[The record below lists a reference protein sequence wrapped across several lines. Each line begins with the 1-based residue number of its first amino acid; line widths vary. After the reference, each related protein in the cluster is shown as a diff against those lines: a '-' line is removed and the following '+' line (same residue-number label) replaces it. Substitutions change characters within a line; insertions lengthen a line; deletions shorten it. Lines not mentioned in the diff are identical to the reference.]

1 MTNVSHAYKSFLTSA
16 DLNQRFA
23 DFSGGSVLSGYR
35 LTVGTRPDT
44 VSLLRSGDEEQVL
57 LTNKGVRL
65 RETGDLVDV
74 VQIESNITDLER
86 TDVLYANY
94 HHSVAEALVT
104 YSVVKGVPG
113 EEPEVYWTS
122 TTRTPIGFIRV
133 VPGGA
138 ALVAEDL
145 RSLPKGL
152 TIHDLVFRKALELP
166 NGLLAGNVSASA
178 LTIDGKKAATEEH
191 VAERETA
198 TKRYTD
204 EQVAALVDSSPELL
218 NTLDEIARALGDDP
232 EFATTMTNE
241 LAKKVDLTIF
251 NAHAADTDIHV
262 RDGERAAWHAK
273 ETPEGAQTKADV
285 AEAQARAHADTLTTN
300 VVGGAPDTLDTLKK
314 LADAIANNPNF
325 AAELDTFIRTKLD
338 ATHATDDA
346 RHLNQGEREAW
357 NAKETPEGA
366 QGKVDTATELIRSEY
381 DVAEGRA
388 GLDATGKL
396 KAEQLT
402 AHAHPITEVE
412 GLTGALEGKSNTN
425 HTHPLATD
433 LVDGLMSKSNYQ
445 KLSNIQQNANNY
457 THPTT
462 DGSLHVPAT
471 GATNHRKFLMA
482 GIAAGEITWQ
492 DILFSDIKQKP
503 TTLSGYGITDAVRQ
517 TAAVAKGT
525 ESLRLE
531 AADAN
536 HTYISFY
543 RDSVNRAARSG
554 YFGYTWAG
562 SNSLMFVNELPGD
575 FLFETGT
582 GGWFFLN
589 GKAVVTDA
597 EVGKLWDLRTTA
609 KTNVVAAVN
618 ELHDH
623 TNNLDLHMTQAER
636 TQFDKIRFA
645 EFDDLSVLSTDRD
658 ATAKVFKRIEY
669 KRPDGTVYLVSTL
682 SQPDTENRYTRASLE
697 YRGTNGITVEDT
709 VLWSLSY
716 DAEGNITHKQVLQ
729 S

>member
-1 MTNVSHAYKSFLTSA
+1 MTNVSHAYKSYLTSA

-57 LTNKGVRL
+57 LTNKGVRV
-65 RETGDLVDV
+65 RETGDLIDI
-74 VQIESNITDLER
+74 VQIESNLTELER

-94 HHSVAEALVT
+94 HHGEAEALVT
-104 YSVVKGVPG
+104 YSIVKGVPG

-122 TTRTPIGFIRV
+122 TTRTPIGFVRV
-133 VPGGA
+133 VPGEA
-138 ALVAEDL
+138 TLTADDL

-166 NGLLAGNVSASA
+166 NGLIAGPVSATT
-178 LTIDGKKAATEEH
+178 LTIAGKIAATEEH

-198 TKRYTD
+198 TRRYTD

-241 LAKKVDLTIF
+241 LAKKVELTVF
-251 NAHAADTDIHV
+251 NAHAADTGIHV
-262 RDGERAAWHAK
+262 REGERETWHAK
-273 ETPEGAQTKADV
+273 ETPDGAQAKANV
-285 AEAQARAHADTLTTN
+285 AEAQAKAHADTLTTN
-300 VVGGAPDTLDTLKK
+300 TIGGAPDTLDTLKK

-325 AAELDTFIRTKLD
+325 ATELDAFIRKKLD
-338 ATHATDDA
+338 ATHAADDT
-346 RHLNQGEREAW
+346 RHLNEGEREAW
-357 NAKETPEGA
+357 HAKETPEGA
-366 QGKVDTATELIRSEY
+366 QTKVDTATAAIRSEY
-381 DVAEGRA
+381 DVADGRA

-396 KAEQLT
+396 KTEQLT
-402 AHAHPITEVE
+402 AHTHPIEQVE
-412 GLTGALEGKSNTN
+412 GLSDALTGKSNTN
-425 HTHPLATD
+425 HVHALATD
-433 LVDGLMSKSNYQ
+433 LTDGFMSKANYQ
-445 KLSNIQQNANNY
+445 KLSSVEQNANNY
-457 THPTT
+457 LHPTT

-471 GATNHRKFLMA
+471 GTTNHRKFLMA

-492 DILFSDIKQKP
+492 DILFGDIKEKP
-503 TTLSGYGITDAVRQ
+503 TTLSGYGITDGVKHD
-517 TAAVAKGT
+517 AAVVKGT

-531 AADAN
+531 AADAD
-536 HTYISFY
+536 HTYIAFY
-543 RDSVNRAARSG
+543 RDSMNRDIRSG

-575 FLFETGT
+575 FLFETGP

-589 GKAVVTDA
+589 GKAVMTDA
-597 EVGKLWDLRTTA
+597 EVGKPVDLRTSD

-618 ELHDH
+618 ELVGH
-623 TNNLDLHMTQAER
+623 TENLGLHMTQAER

-658 ATAKVFKRIEY
+658 ATAKVFRRIEY

-709 VLWSLSY
+709 VEWSLTY